1 MRHVLVA
8 DHDNAIFKSAEQALQ
23 EDYSVSPLPMSTEMC
38 EYLIENPVDL
48 ILLTVPETNMD
59 SFIAFEKIKEIP
71 EMKGKPVIFLAG
83 QSGMGVEQRALSM
96 GADDFITLPFTP
108 QMLLHR
114 INTCL
119 ELQDLRNNQPYV
131 EKYQDAISISFA
143 ELVECR
149 DETTG
154 GHLKNTTQYFNILL
168 EEAIADEYYK
178 DIVGVEDAKDLLRS
192 ATLHD
197 IGKIGINDDVLRKAS
212 PLDYKEYEYM
222 KTHTTLGK
230 QTFEKIIQE
239 TGGARWLYLAKDIA
253 YCHHE
258 HWDGTGYPNGLK
270 GEAIPIYARML
281 TIADVYDALTS
292 RRSYKVAYSH
302 LKAMEIIIDGKGSL
316 FDPKLV
322 ELFVN
327 ANDRFEAILLR
338 KKSDTETIEKE

>member
-8 DHDNAIFKSAEQALQ
+8 DHDMTMFKSAAQALQ
-23 EDYSVSPLPMSTEMC
+23 EDYNVSPLPMNTEMV
-38 EYLIENPVDL
+38 ENLIKNPVDL
-48 ILLTVPETNMD
+48 ILLTVPESNMD

-71 EMKGKPVIFLAG
+71 EMKGKPVIFLAE
-83 QSGMGVEQRALSM
+83 QSGTGVEQRALSI
-96 GADDFITLPFTP
+96 GADDFITLPFTS

-119 ELQDLRNNQPYV
+119 ELQELRNNQPYV

-168 EEAIADEYYK
+168 EEAIADDYYK
-178 DIVGVEDAKDLLRS
+178 DIVGVEDSKDLLRS

-239 TGGARWLYLAKDIA
+239 TGGTRWLYLAKDIA

-270 GEAIPIYARML
+270 GEVIPIYARML